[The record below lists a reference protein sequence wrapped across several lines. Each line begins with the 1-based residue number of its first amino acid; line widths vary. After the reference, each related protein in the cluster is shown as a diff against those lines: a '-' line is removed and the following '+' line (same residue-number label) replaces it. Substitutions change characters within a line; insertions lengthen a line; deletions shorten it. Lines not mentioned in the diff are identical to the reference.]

1 MLKERALR
9 SCSQRCDRCSAAAG
23 EPDAN
28 WSSCSLS
35 AKPSCC
41 RWSASKNCCY
51 CCWGGNTSCCERS
64 LNCWGGSRSCLSNVK
79 RSCWSASMNCWVVK
93 MNRMSANRRSRRN
106 EIHLRRRSVIR
117 RNAKSMKN
125 ARNGSLKSLS
135 AERRPPPGPSLWQQS
150 EVPLQ
155 GGCQY
160 VSWFRNFKV
169 RLRYCIFHTK
179 Q

>member
-1 MLKERALR
+1 MLKERASSGCL
-9 SCSQRCDRCSAAAG
+9 QRCDRCSAAAEAPG
-23 EPDAN
+23 AN
-28 WSSCSLS
+28 WSSCSS
-35 AKPSCC
+35 NAKPSCC

-64 LNCWGGSRSCLSNVK
+64 LNCWGGSSSCLSNVK

-93 MNRMSANRRSRRN
+93 MNRMSAN
-106 EIHLRRRSVIR
+106 R